1 MEYLE
6 KMKEIIQKKKGSKRR
21 LRYSTR
27 KLSIGVV
34 SCMLGF
40 WICITPTVAM
50 AADIKPVETS
60 KLVVSASE
68 TGNKEASG
76 NVDSENIG
84 YAPNAKYNFQDLK
97 FNPAKI
103 EKGMK
108 TNQLGFEIYGKHNI
122 AASTSNWKIRLQIDE
137 RLAKYIKSIEVDA
150 KAPGGRRTLVRQSDT
165 IGRKTNIWE
174 VNYIR
179 ANSGL
184 FAGGETT
191 DTQVAPNGIITFE
204 KNIDEIMAE
213 IGDENLALDKLG
225 YRIYLTS
232 VKDGGKIVPG
242 IDSTG
247 SFRTYMDTQMSAE
260 ESPNNTEWFKYA
272 AIGARY
278 MENEKKL
285 GANGAIVVDHNI
297 SKNRNFAYGVSA
309 KETPWKLQFK
319 IDKRLVKYVDG
330 IELHKMGSAGAV
342 APDFSLENKNNVK
355 VADLSIERDP
365 NKENYGMGEIT
376 DNDLGNIV
384 EFNNASPRPTV
395 IRYVYRL
402 NKPINEILDELKKE
416 AGVEEGNSFGE
427 DFDFDAW
434 ITDVNEKL
442 ITNTWGSGYYR
453 IQDVDGD
460 GKTDDSESN
469 KETSPYISEPTIKSV
484 YEGDKKVAAS
494 VLLNENA
501 GKGNVAVLVNKDG
514 EEIARVENLDAVD
527 ENGAPKTILKEFT
540 FAVAD
545 AGKLGKAGDE
555 LTVKIIPSDQRYQE
569 PEIGKTVLKEA
580 PMAVKSPIETYKG
593 TKLDTNIEFAKSGIA
608 NKDNMPEG
616 TIYSWKT
623 VPDTKEVGDTTGV
636 VLVKVPDREDAFEV
650 TIPVSVV
657 QGLELTVKTP
667 EKQTEGVAVK
677 ENTKVITTNQ
687 KNAKVT
693 ASHDEG
699 NNTGLSIDSDG
710 NLIGTPENFVWGEKD
725 SATYEEQEVTLHAVV
740 QSEDGKEEKTADVIV
755 TVQRDTDKDGVP
767 DVKDDDDDN
776 DGIKDKE
783 EIEKGSDP
791 KDPDS
796 IPQTDIKP
804 IGKVDITNA
813 TQTVVEGNDI
823 KVIEIKAEDEKAVI
837 EVGELP
843 SGVTYEEGTQKTIAG
858 IPEVTDWGKTEEERV
873 LVTKVKVTNEDGSAV
888 EKEVKITV
896 KKKSDAEKYEAQG
909 QDITVDKD
917 SKANASDAIANKKDL
932 PKDTEY
938 DWKTPIDTSKA
949 GEQTGTVVVKYPD
962 GTTDEVE
969 VKVTVV
975 DNRTDAEK
983 YEAEGGTVNK
993 PYGETATAE
1002 EIVAVV
1008 TTDAPKEKV
1017 QSIEVT
1023 GTIPTEGTNKNVSVV
1038 VTYADGSNDTVM
1050 VAVNYGNAS
1059 DTYAPIGQTITVDK
1073 GSQPNAADGIANKS
1087 ELPKN
1092 TTYGWAEPV
1101 DTTIAGKKTGT
1112 IIVTY
1117 PDNSTDRVTVDI
1129 IVNDTTTDTEKY
1141 TAQGGTVNKP
1151 YGETATA
1158 EEIVAVVTTDA
1169 PKEKVQSIEVTGTIP
1184 TEGTNKNVSV
1194 VVTYADGSNDTVM
1207 VVVNYGNASDTY
1219 APIGQTITVDK
1230 GSQPNAADGI
1240 ANKSELPKNTTY
1252 GWAEPV
1258 DTTTAGKKT
1267 GTIIVTYPD
1276 NSTDRV
1282 TVDIIV
1288 NDTKTDAEKYD
1299 PQTKPEVIKPG
1310 EKPDLTDNVVN
1321 RDELPEGTII
1331 QDVTPDGAINIQ
1343 KPGEYTGTLEI
1354 TYPDGSKE
1362 TVEVQVIVKPNEN
1375 QDTNSDKN
1383 NHNNTTTDKNNHNNA
1398 TSDKTTGAGNNAGK
1412 QNGTTAKKAP
1422 KTGDT
1427 ANIAAYASALAA
1439 STVALL
1445 GVTFSK
1451 KRKKEED
1458 DVL

>member
-1 MEYLE
+1 MIEVGELPAGLNYD
-6 KMKEIIQKKKGSKRR
+6 KENKTITGIPEVTDWGKTEEERVLVTKVKVTNEDGS
-21 LRYSTR
+21 
-27 KLSIGVV
+27 
-34 SCMLGF
+34 
-40 WICITPTVAM
+40 A
-50 AADIKPVETS
+50 
-60 KLVVSASE
+60 
-68 TGNKEASG
+68 
-76 NVDSENIG
+76 
-84 YAPNAKYNFQDLK
+84 
-97 FNPAKI
+97 I
-103 EKGMK
+103 EK
-108 TNQLGFEIYGKHNI
+108 E
-122 AASTSNWKIRLQIDE
+122 
-137 RLAKYIKSIEVDA
+137 
-150 KAPGGRRTLVRQSDT
+150 
-165 IGRKTNIWE
+165 
-174 VNYIR
+174 
-179 ANSGL
+179 
-184 FAGGETT
+184 
-191 DTQVAPNGIITFE
+191 
-204 KNIDEIMAE
+204 
-213 IGDENLALDKLG
+213 
-225 YRIYLTS
+225 
-232 VKDGGKIVPG
+232 
-242 IDSTG
+242 
-247 SFRTYMDTQMSAE
+247 
-260 ESPNNTEWFKYA
+260 
-272 AIGARY
+272 
-278 MENEKKL
+278 
-285 GANGAIVVDHNI
+285 
-297 SKNRNFAYGVSA
+297 
-309 KETPWKLQFK
+309 
-319 IDKRLVKYVDG
+319 
-330 IELHKMGSAGAV
+330 
-342 APDFSLENKNNVK
+342 
-355 VADLSIERDP
+355 
-365 NKENYGMGEIT
+365 
-376 DNDLGNIV
+376 
-384 EFNNASPRPTV
+384 
-395 IRYVYRL
+395 
-402 NKPINEILDELKKE
+402 
-416 AGVEEGNSFGE
+416 
-427 DFDFDAW
+427 
-434 ITDVNEKL
+434 
-442 ITNTWGSGYYR
+442 
-453 IQDVDGD
+453 
-460 GKTDDSESN
+460 
-469 KETSPYISEPTIKSV
+469 
-484 YEGDKKVAAS
+484 
-494 VLLNENA
+494 
-501 GKGNVAVLVNKDG
+501 
-514 EEIARVENLDAVD
+514 
-527 ENGAPKTILKEFT
+527 
-540 FAVAD
+540 
-545 AGKLGKAGDE
+545 
-555 LTVKIIPSDQRYQE
+555 VKI
-569 PEIGKTVLKEA
+569 
-580 PMAVKSPIETYKG
+580 
-593 TKLDTNIEFAKSGIA
+593 
-608 NKDNMPEG
+608 
-616 TIYSWKT
+616 
-623 VPDTKEVGDTTGV
+623 
-636 VLVKVPDREDAFEV
+636 
-650 TIPVSVV
+650 
-657 QGLELTVKTP
+657 
-667 EKQTEGVAVK
+667 
-677 ENTKVITTNQ
+677 
-687 KNAKVT
+687 
-693 ASHDEG
+693 
-699 NNTGLSIDSDG
+699 
-710 NLIGTPENFVWGEKD
+710 
-725 SATYEEQEVTLHAVV
+725 
-740 QSEDGKEEKTADVIV
+740 

-843 SGVTYEEGTQKTIAG
+843 AGLNYDKENKTITG
-858 IPEVTDWGKTEEERV
+858 TPEVTDWGKTEEERV
-873 LVTKVKVTNEDGSAV
+873 LVTKVKITNEDGSAV

-983 YEAEGGTVNK
+983 YKAEGGTVNK

-1050 VAVNYGNAS
+1050 VIVNYGDAS

-1087 ELPKN
+1087 ELAKN

-1101 DTTIAGKKTGT
+1101 DTTTAGKKTGT

-1151 YGETATA
+1151 YGETATV

-1207 VVVNYGNASDTY
+1207 VIVNYGNASDTY

-1240 ANKSELPKNTTY
+1240 ANKSELPQNTTY

-1258 DTTTAGKKT
+1258 NTTTAGKKT
-1267 GTIIVTYPD
+1267 GTIIVIYPD

-1288 NDTKTDAEKYD
+1288 NDTETDAEKYD

-1412 QNGTTAKKAP
+1412 HNGTTAKKAP

>member
-1 MEYLE
+1 MEHLE
-6 KMKEIIQKKKGSKRR
+6 KMKEIIQKKKGTKRR

-27 KLSIGVV
+27 KLSVGVV
-34 SCMLGF
+34 SCLLGY
-40 WICITPTVAM
+40 WMCITPVVAM
-50 AADIKPVETS
+50 AADVQPAEVQE
-60 KLVVSASE
+60 VSVAALE
-68 TGNKEASG
+68 TGDKEASG

-97 FNPAKI
+97 FHPAKI
-103 EKGMK
+103 EKGMQ
-108 TNQLGFEIYGKHNI
+108 TNQLSFEIYGKHNI
-122 AASTSNWKIRLQIDE
+122 AASSANWKIRLQIDE

-150 KAPGGRRTLVRQSDT
+150 KSPGGRRTLVRQSDT

-191 DTQVAPNGIITFE
+191 DTQVAPNGVITFE

-213 IGDENLALDKLG
+213 IGDENVALDKLG

-232 VKDGGKIVPG
+232 VQDGGKIVPV

-285 GANGAIVVDHNI
+285 GSNGAIVVDHNI
-297 SKNRNFAYGVSA
+297 SKNKNFAYGVSA

-330 IELHKMGSAGAV
+330 IELYKMGSAGSV
-342 APDFSLENKNNVK
+342 TPDFSLENKNNVK

-376 DNDLGNIV
+376 DNDLRNIV

-395 IRYVYRL
+395 IRYVYKL
-402 NKPINEILDELKKE
+402 NKPMNEILEELKKE

-434 ITDVNEKL
+434 ISDVNGKL

-540 FAVAD
+540 FSVAD
-545 AGKLGKAGDE
+545 AEKLGKAGDE
-555 LTVKIIPSDQRYQE
+555 LTVKVIPSDQRYQE
-569 PEIGKTVLKEA
+569 PEIGKAVLKEA
-580 PMAVKSPIETYKG
+580 PTAVKTPIETYKG
-593 TKLDTNIEFAKSGIA
+593 TKLDDDTEFAKSGID
-608 NKDNMPEG
+608 NKDKMPEG

-623 VPDTKEVGDTTGV
+623 VPDTKEVGDTTGI
-636 VLVKVPDREDAFEV
+636 VLVKVPDREEAFEV

-657 QGLELTVKTP
+657 QGLEVTVKTP

-699 NNTGLSIDSDG
+699 NNTGLSIDQDG
-710 NLIGTPENFVWGEKD
+710 NLTGTPENFVWGDKD
-725 SATYEEQEVTLHAVV
+725 SSTYEEQEVTLHAVV

-776 DGIKDKE
+776 DGVKDQE
-783 EIEKGSDP
+783 EIDKGSDP
-791 KDPDS
+791 KDPNS

-823 KVIEIKAEDEKAVI
+823 KVIEIKAEDEKATV

-843 SGVTYEEGTQKTIAG
+843 AGLNYDKEKKTIAG

-873 LVTKVKVTNEDGSAV
+873 MVTKVKVTNEDGSSV

-896 KKKSDAEKYEAQG
+896 KRKSDAEKYEAQG
-909 QDITVDKD
+909 QDITVEKD
-917 SKANASDAIANKKDL
+917 GQANASDAIANKKDL

-962 GTTDEVE
+962 GSTDEVE

-983 YEAEGGTVNK
+983 YEAQGGIVNK
-993 PYGETATAE
+993 MYGQTATAE

-1008 TTDAPKEKV
+1008 TTDAPEEKV

-1038 VTYADGSNDTVM
+1038 VTYADGSSDTVM
-1050 VAVNYGNAS
+1050 VVVNYGNAS
-1059 DTYAPIGQTITVDK
+1059 DVYEPIGQTITVDK
-1073 GSQPNAADGIANKS
+1073 GSQPNAEDGIANKS
-1087 ELPKN
+1087 EFPEN

-1101 DTTIAGKKTGT
+1101 DTTTAGKITGT

-1117 PDNSTDRVTVDI
+1117 PDNSTDRVTVEI
-1129 IVNDTTTDTEKY
+1129 IVNDTETDTEKY
-1141 TAQGGTVNKP
+1141 TAQGGTVNKM
-1151 YGETATA
+1151 YGQTATA

-1169 PKEKVQSIEVTGTIP
+1169 PEEKVQSIEVTGTIP

-1194 VVTYADGSNDTVM
+1194 VVTYADGSSDTVM
-1207 VVVNYGNASDTY
+1207 VVVNYGNASDVY
-1219 APIGQTITVDK
+1219 EPIGQTITVDK

-1240 ANKSELPKNTTY
+1240 ANKSEFPENTTY
-1252 GWAEPV
+1252 EWEAPV
-1258 DTTTAGKKT
+1258 DTTTAGKTT

-1276 NSTDRV
+1276 NSTDWV
-1282 TVDIIV
+1282 TVEIVV
-1288 NDTKTDAEKYD
+1288 NDTATDADKYD

-1321 RDELPEGTII
+1321 QDELPEGTII
-1331 QDVTPDGAINIQ
+1331 QDVTPDGAINVE

-1362 TVEVQVIVKPNEN
+1362 TVEVQVIVKQTDN

-1383 NHNNTTTDKNNHNNA
+1383 NHNNATTDK
-1398 TSDKTTGAGNNAGK
+1398 TTDKTTGAGNNAGK

-1422 KTGDT
+1422 KTGDMT
-1427 ANIAAYASALAA
+1427 NTTAYASALISSA
-1439 STVALL
+1439 VALL
-1445 GVTFSK
+1445 GFAFAK

-1458 DVL
+1458 DIL

>member
-1 MEYLE
+1 P
-6 KMKEIIQKKKGSKRR
+6 I
-21 LRYSTR
+21 
-27 KLSIGVV
+27 
-34 SCMLGF
+34 
-40 WICITPTVAM
+40 
-50 AADIKPVETS
+50 DTS
-60 KLVVSASE
+60 KAGEQTGTVV
-68 TGNKEASG
+68 
-76 NVDSENIG
+76 V
-84 YAPNAKYNFQDLK
+84 KYPD
-97 FNPAKI
+97 
-103 EKGMK
+103 G
-108 TNQLGFEIYGKHNI
+108 
-122 AASTSNWKIRLQIDE
+122 
-137 RLAKYIKSIEVDA
+137 
-150 KAPGGRRTLVRQSDT
+150 
-165 IGRKTNIWE
+165 
-174 VNYIR
+174 
-179 ANSGL
+179 
-184 FAGGETT
+184 TT
-191 DTQVAPNGIITFE
+191 DE
-204 KNIDEIMAE
+204 
-213 IGDENLALDKLG
+213 
-225 YRIYLTS
+225 
-232 VKDGGKIVPG
+232 
-242 IDSTG
+242 
-247 SFRTYMDTQMSAE
+247 
-260 ESPNNTEWFKYA
+260 
-272 AIGARY
+272 
-278 MENEKKL
+278 
-285 GANGAIVVDHNI
+285 
-297 SKNRNFAYGVSA
+297 
-309 KETPWKLQFK
+309 
-319 IDKRLVKYVDG
+319 
-330 IELHKMGSAGAV
+330 
-342 APDFSLENKNNVK
+342 
-355 VADLSIERDP
+355 
-365 NKENYGMGEIT
+365 
-376 DNDLGNIV
+376 V
-384 EFNNASPRPTV
+384 E
-395 IRYVYRL
+395 
-402 NKPINEILDELKKE
+402 
-416 AGVEEGNSFGE
+416 
-427 DFDFDAW
+427 
-434 ITDVNEKL
+434 
-442 ITNTWGSGYYR
+442 
-453 IQDVDGD
+453 
-460 GKTDDSESN
+460 
-469 KETSPYISEPTIKSV
+469 
-484 YEGDKKVAAS
+484 
-494 VLLNENA
+494 
-501 GKGNVAVLVNKDG
+501 
-514 EEIARVENLDAVD
+514 
-527 ENGAPKTILKEFT
+527 
-540 FAVAD
+540 
-545 AGKLGKAGDE
+545 
-555 LTVKIIPSDQRYQE
+555 
-569 PEIGKTVLKEA
+569 
-580 PMAVKSPIETYKG
+580 
-593 TKLDTNIEFAKSGIA
+593 
-608 NKDNMPEG
+608 
-616 TIYSWKT
+616 
-623 VPDTKEVGDTTGV
+623 
-636 VLVKVPDREDAFEV
+636 
-650 TIPVSVV
+650 
-657 QGLELTVKTP
+657 
-667 EKQTEGVAVK
+667 
-677 ENTKVITTNQ
+677 
-687 KNAKVT
+687 
-693 ASHDEG
+693 
-699 NNTGLSIDSDG
+699 
-710 NLIGTPENFVWGEKD
+710 
-725 SATYEEQEVTLHAVV
+725 
-740 QSEDGKEEKTADVIV
+740 
-755 TVQRDTDKDGVP
+755 
-767 DVKDDDDDN
+767 
-776 DGIKDKE
+776 
-783 EIEKGSDP
+783 
-791 KDPDS
+791 
-796 IPQTDIKP
+796 
-804 IGKVDITNA
+804 
-813 TQTVVEGNDI
+813 
-823 KVIEIKAEDEKAVI
+823 
-837 EVGELP
+837 
-843 SGVTYEEGTQKTIAG
+843 
-858 IPEVTDWGKTEEERV
+858 
-873 LVTKVKVTNEDGSAV
+873 VKVTVVDNR
-888 EKEVKITV
+888 T
-896 KKKSDAEKYEAQG
+896 DAEKYEAQG

-1038 VTYADGSNDTVM
+1038 VTYADGSNDIVM
-1050 VAVNYGNAS
+1050 VVVNYGNAS

-1101 DTTIAGKKTGT
+1101 DTTTAGKKTGT

-1141 TAQGGTVNKP
+1141 TAQGGAVNKP

-1194 VVTYADGSNDTVM
+1194 VVTYADGSNDIVM

>member
-1 MEYLE
+1 
-6 KMKEIIQKKKGSKRR
+6 MKI
-21 LRYSTR
+21 
-27 KLSIGVV
+27 
-34 SCMLGF
+34 
-40 WICITPTVAM
+40 
-50 AADIKPVETS
+50 
-60 KLVVSASE
+60 
-68 TGNKEASG
+68 
-76 NVDSENIG
+76 
-84 YAPNAKYNFQDLK
+84 
-97 FNPAKI
+97 
-103 EKGMK
+103 
-108 TNQLGFEIYGKHNI
+108 
-122 AASTSNWKIRLQIDE
+122 
-137 RLAKYIKSIEVDA
+137 
-150 KAPGGRRTLVRQSDT
+150 
-165 IGRKTNIWE
+165 
-174 VNYIR
+174 
-179 ANSGL
+179 
-184 FAGGETT
+184 
-191 DTQVAPNGIITFE
+191 
-204 KNIDEIMAE
+204 
-213 IGDENLALDKLG
+213 
-225 YRIYLTS
+225 
-232 VKDGGKIVPG
+232 
-242 IDSTG
+242 
-247 SFRTYMDTQMSAE
+247 
-260 ESPNNTEWFKYA
+260 
-272 AIGARY
+272 
-278 MENEKKL
+278 
-285 GANGAIVVDHNI
+285 
-297 SKNRNFAYGVSA
+297 
-309 KETPWKLQFK
+309 
-319 IDKRLVKYVDG
+319 
-330 IELHKMGSAGAV
+330 
-342 APDFSLENKNNVK
+342 
-355 VADLSIERDP
+355 
-365 NKENYGMGEIT
+365 
-376 DNDLGNIV
+376 
-384 EFNNASPRPTV
+384 
-395 IRYVYRL
+395 
-402 NKPINEILDELKKE
+402 
-416 AGVEEGNSFGE
+416 
-427 DFDFDAW
+427 
-434 ITDVNEKL
+434 
-442 ITNTWGSGYYR
+442 
-453 IQDVDGD
+453 
-460 GKTDDSESN
+460 
-469 KETSPYISEPTIKSV
+469 
-484 YEGDKKVAAS
+484 
-494 VLLNENA
+494 
-501 GKGNVAVLVNKDG
+501 
-514 EEIARVENLDAVD
+514 
-527 ENGAPKTILKEFT
+527 
-540 FAVAD
+540 
-545 AGKLGKAGDE
+545 
-555 LTVKIIPSDQRYQE
+555 
-569 PEIGKTVLKEA
+569 
-580 PMAVKSPIETYKG
+580 
-593 TKLDTNIEFAKSGIA
+593 
-608 NKDNMPEG
+608 
-616 TIYSWKT
+616 
-623 VPDTKEVGDTTGV
+623 
-636 VLVKVPDREDAFEV
+636 
-650 TIPVSVV
+650 
-657 QGLELTVKTP
+657 
-667 EKQTEGVAVK
+667 
-677 ENTKVITTNQ
+677 
-687 KNAKVT
+687 
-693 ASHDEG
+693 
-699 NNTGLSIDSDG
+699 
-710 NLIGTPENFVWGEKD
+710 
-725 SATYEEQEVTLHAVV
+725 
-740 QSEDGKEEKTADVIV
+740 

-1050 VAVNYGNAS
+1050 VVVNYGNAS

>member
-1 MEYLE
+1 MEHLE
-6 KMKEIIQKKKGSKRR
+6 KMKEIIQKKKGTKRR

-27 KLSIGVV
+27 KLSVGVV
-34 SCMLGF
+34 SCLLGY
-40 WICITPTVAM
+40 WMCITPVVAM
-50 AADIKPVETS
+50 AADVQPAEVQE
-60 KLVVSASE
+60 VSVAALE
-68 TGNKEASG
+68 TGDKEASG

-97 FNPAKI
+97 FHPAKI
-103 EKGMK
+103 EKGMQ
-108 TNQLGFEIYGKHNI
+108 TNQLSFEIYGKHNI
-122 AASTSNWKIRLQIDE
+122 AASSANWKIRLQIDE

-150 KAPGGRRTLVRQSDT
+150 KSPGGRRTLVRQSDT

-191 DTQVAPNGIITFE
+191 DTQVAPNGVITFE

-213 IGDENLALDKLG
+213 IGDENVALDKLG

-232 VKDGGKIVPG
+232 VQDGGKIVPG

-285 GANGAIVVDHNI
+285 GSNGAIVVDHNI
-297 SKNRNFAYGVSA
+297 SKNKNFAYGVSA

-330 IELHKMGSAGAV
+330 IELYKMGSAGSV
-342 APDFSLENKNNVK
+342 TPDFSLENKNNVK

-376 DNDLGNIV
+376 DNDLRNIV

-395 IRYVYRL
+395 IRYVYKL
-402 NKPINEILDELKKE
+402 NKPMNEILEELKKE

-434 ITDVNEKL
+434 ISDVNGKL

-540 FAVAD
+540 FSVAD
-545 AGKLGKAGDE
+545 AEKLGKAGDE
-555 LTVKIIPSDQRYQE
+555 LTVKVIPSDQRYQE
-569 PEIGKTVLKEA
+569 PEIGKAVLKEA
-580 PMAVKSPIETYKG
+580 PTAVKTPIETYKG
-593 TKLDTNIEFAKSGIA
+593 TKLDDDTEFAKSGID
-608 NKDNMPEG
+608 NKDKMPEG

-623 VPDTKEVGDTTGV
+623 VPDTKEVGDTTGI
-636 VLVKVPDREDAFEV
+636 VLVKVPDREEAFEV

-657 QGLELTVKTP
+657 QGLEVTVKTP

-699 NNTGLSIDSDG
+699 NNTGLSIDQDG
-710 NLIGTPENFVWGEKD
+710 NLTGTPENFVWGDKD
-725 SATYEEQEVTLHAVV
+725 SSTYEEQEVTLHAVV

-776 DGIKDKE
+776 DGVKDQE
-783 EIEKGSDP
+783 EIDKGSDP
-791 KDPDS
+791 KDPNS

-823 KVIEIKAEDEKAVI
+823 KVIEIKAEDEKATV

-843 SGVTYEEGTQKTIAG
+843 AGLNYDKEKKTIAG

-873 LVTKVKVTNEDGSAV
+873 MVTKVKVTNEDGSSV

-896 KKKSDAEKYEAQG
+896 KRKSDAEKYEAQG
-909 QDITVDKD
+909 QDITVEKD
-917 SKANASDAIANKKDL
+917 SQANASDAIANKKDL

-962 GTTDEVE
+962 GSTDEVE

-983 YEAEGGTVNK
+983 YEAQGQDITVEKDGQANASDAIANKKDLPKDTEYDWKTPIDTSKAGEQTGTVVVKYPDGSTDEVEVKVTVVDNRTDAEKYEAQGGIVNK
-993 PYGETATAE
+993 MYGQTATAE

-1008 TTDAPKEKV
+1008 TTDAPEEKV

-1038 VTYADGSNDTVM
+1038 VTYADGSSDTVM
-1050 VAVNYGNAS
+1050 VVVNYGNAS
-1059 DTYAPIGQTITVDK
+1059 DVYEPIGQTITVDK

-1087 ELPKN
+1087 EFPEN
-1092 TTYGWAEPV
+1092 TTYEWEAPV
-1101 DTTIAGKKTGT
+1101 DTTTAGKTTGT

-1117 PDNSTDRVTVDI
+1117 PDNSTDWVTVEI
-1129 IVNDTTTDTEKY
+1129 VVNDT
-1141 TAQGGTVNKP
+1141 A
-1151 YGETATA
+1151 
-1158 EEIVAVVTTDA
+1158 TDA
-1169 PKEKVQSIEVTGTIP
+1169 
-1184 TEGTNKNVSV
+1184 
-1194 VVTYADGSNDTVM
+1194 D
-1207 VVVNYGNASDTY
+1207 
-1219 APIGQTITVDK
+1219 
-1230 GSQPNAADGI
+1230 
-1240 ANKSELPKNTTY
+1240 
-1252 GWAEPV
+1252 
-1258 DTTTAGKKT
+1258 
-1267 GTIIVTYPD
+1267 
-1276 NSTDRV
+1276 
-1282 TVDIIV
+1282 
-1288 NDTKTDAEKYD
+1288 KYD

-1321 RDELPEGTII
+1321 QDELPEGTII
-1331 QDVTPDGAINIQ
+1331 QDVTPDGAINVE

-1362 TVEVQVIVKPNEN
+1362 TVEVQVIVKQTDN

-1383 NHNNTTTDKNNHNNA
+1383 NHNNATTDK
-1398 TSDKTTGAGNNAGK
+1398 TTDKTTGAGNNAGK

-1422 KTGDT
+1422 KTGDMT
-1427 ANIAAYASALAA
+1427 NTTAYASALISSA
-1439 STVALL
+1439 VALL
-1445 GVTFSK
+1445 GFAFAK

-1458 DVL
+1458 DIL